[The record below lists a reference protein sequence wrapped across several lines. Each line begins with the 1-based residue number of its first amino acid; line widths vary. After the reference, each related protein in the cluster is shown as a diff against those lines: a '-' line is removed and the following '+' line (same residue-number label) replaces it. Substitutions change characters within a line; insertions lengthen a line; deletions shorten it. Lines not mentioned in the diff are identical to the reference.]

1 MVEATDV
8 VKKWD
13 SERELSANDKAREQ
27 EEGKVYAT
35 N

>member
-13 SERELSANDKAREQ
+13 SEREIAENEKARQQ
-27 EEGKVYAT
+27 EEGK
-35 N
+35 